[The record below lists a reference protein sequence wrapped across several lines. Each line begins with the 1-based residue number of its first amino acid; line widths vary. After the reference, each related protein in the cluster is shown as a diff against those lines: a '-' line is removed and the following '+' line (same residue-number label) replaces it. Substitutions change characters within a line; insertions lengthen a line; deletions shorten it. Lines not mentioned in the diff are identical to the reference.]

1 MKIHVEEN
9 LVLETENEGLV
20 IHVIEWLIWN
30 EARPYR
36 ISTDDAAI
44 IVKNGMVYKRD
55 RVNPEDLEEVDSEVR
70 MSAYDMLALL

>member
-9 LVLETENEGLV
+9 LVLQTEDADLV
-20 IHVIEWLIWN
+20 VHVIDYLICN
-30 EARPYR
+30 ECRTYR

-55 RVNPEDLEEVDSEVR
+55 RVNPEDLEEVDREGQV
-70 MSAYDMLALL
+70 SAYDMLALL